1 MNYLETRGKCKIN
14 TYYLYLSVM
23 MHTLDVSYSYDFLL
37 FGISCH
43 ESSHRLC
50 WFLNT
55 KLGVEMEFE
64 REIQVPQKAGRKSG
78 HEMYRFYDEEN
89 SITWSLIN
97 NRTEHGLLLPEI
109 KQVDY
114 FLKVED
120 EAFME
125 ADVLKKK
132 MIEIPV
138 VMTCFNLKP
147 TDYKSKDNL
156 IFD

>member
-1 MNYLETRGKCKIN
+1 
-14 TYYLYLSVM
+14 M

-43 ESSHRLC
+43 EASHRMC

-55 KLGVEMEFE
+55 RLGLEMEFNSVI
-64 REIQVPQKAGRKSG
+64 RIPQKEGKKSG
-78 HEMYRFYDEEN
+78 HEMYRYCDEEN
-89 SITWSLIN
+89 GTTWSLIN
-97 NRTEHGLLLPEI
+97 NRSEQGLLLPEI
-109 KQVDY
+109 KQMDY
-114 FLKVED
+114 FLKVEHD
-120 EAFME
+120 MHLEAE
-125 ADVLKKK
+125 SLKRNV
-132 MIEIPV
+132 IEIPV